1 MFWAEVQ
8 YLKQSYASGNIVF
21 NKHVSSLVLLQVL
34 CAEYRAWW
42 LALGEGSL
50 AGYMPHFAHHRAGFC
65 NQNFAPE
72 ILFGPSDKHRVK
84 L

>member
-8 YLKQSYASGNIVF
+8 YLKQSLASSSIVLG
-21 NKHVSSLVLLQVL
+21 KHFFSFVLFQVL
-34 CAEYRAWW
+34 CSEYRTPW
-42 LALGEGSL
+42 LTLGEGSL
-50 AGYMPHFAHHRAGFC
+50 AMCHTLSHHREGFC

-72 ILFGPSDKHRVK
+72 ILFGPSDKHRMK